1 LLKELLNNL
10 HSEINKDPQ
19 QEPAFAISGVGA
31 VAVIQ
36 NDTLQL
42 TGPSSAQY
50 NLRSYSLGSLAEEI
64 NNQSGF
70 TATYLQPASFSA
82 VVLLDGTYTDS
93 ITIPMFTSFLW
104 QLFKPVALALVDAL
118 GAENRALL
126 EMVLNTSD
134 GSWLDAF
141 GELFGVHRQDGEP
154 DQLFAIRIFDF
165 SVAPRINNMAIQKS
179 LMDLG
184 YNATVTDTGP
194 AAFEV
199 TVILPNSP
207 PQGFYYSSSQ
217 IDTLVGLLKAA
228 GTTAAVILSGSL
240 TDGIDITDSISATTT
255 EGTWTWDNF
264 VWGQFTWTG
273 G

>member
-1 LLKELLNNL
+1 LLKDLFNNL
-10 HSEINKDPQ
+10 HPGINKDPQ
-19 QEPAFAISGVGA
+19 QAPAFVITGNGAI
-31 VAVIQ
+31 AVIQ

-50 NLRSYSLGSLAEEI
+50 NLRSHTLGSLAEEI
-64 NNQSGF
+64 NSQSGF
-70 TATYLQPASFSA
+70 SASYLQPASFSA
-82 VVLLDGTYTDS
+82 VVLLDGTYTES

-104 QLFKPVALALVDAL
+104 QIFKPVALALVDAL
-118 GAENRALL
+118 RAENRALL

-141 GELFGVHRQDGEP
+141 GELFGVYRQDGEP
-154 DQLFAIRIFDF
+154 DQLYAIRIFDF
-165 SVAPRINNMAIQKS
+165 SVAPRVNNMAIQKS
-179 LMDLG
+179 LLDLG
-184 YNATVTDTGP
+184 YNATVIDSGP

-199 TVILPNSP
+199 NVILPNSP
-207 PQGFYYSSSQ
+207 PNGFYYSSTQ

-228 GTTAAVILSGSL
+228 GTTAVVILSGNL
-240 TDGIDITDSISATTT
+240 QDNVDVTDSISTITTA
-255 EGTWTWDNF
+255 GTWTWGNF